1 MNPNVPSRKGRLDVA
16 ILALGEALS
25 GRFKDKTGI
34 DIWANGGRELTEEF
48 IQHWGIPQ
56 QPINI
61 PLAIARNVGL
71 LPDKQPRRRDAND
84 RRRLRRVG

>member
-1 MNPNVPSRKGRLDVA
+1 MNPQVPSRAGRLDVA

-34 DIWANGGRELTEEF
+34 DVWANGGRELTEEF
-48 IQHWGIPQ
+48 IRHWGIPN

-61 PLAIARNVGL
+61 PLTIARNVGL
-71 LPDKQPRRRDAND
+71 LPRKSK
-84 RRRLRRVG
+84 LRRVG